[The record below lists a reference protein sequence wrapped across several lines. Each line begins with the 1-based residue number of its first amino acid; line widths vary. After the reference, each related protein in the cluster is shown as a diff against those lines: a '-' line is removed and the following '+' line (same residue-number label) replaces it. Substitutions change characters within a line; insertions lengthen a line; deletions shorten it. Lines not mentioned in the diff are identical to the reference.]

1 MKGTAALKEYRRK
14 VQAGLIVP
22 KKVRAR
28 PSAIKAIKNKCKE
41 CACDFVDGRIDC
53 EMEDCSLYYWMPYGA
68 AVKKRRRDK
77 G

>member
-41 CACDFVDGRIDC
+41 CACVFIDNNIYYVNILKITRIIAQY
-53 EMEDCSLYYWMPYGA
+53 ELKS
-68 AVKKRRRDK
+68 
-77 G
+77 